1 MASTTLRIVL
11 VALVL
16 VSVFT
21 LRTSWEELAHPDTAA
36 QAQEDLY
43 DCEDF
48 ATQEEA
54 QAVYNQDPS
63 DPYGLDGP
71 IGTASDGE
79 TGVACEELLDDG
91 SSPSIPTATS
101 SATASP
107 TATATASPTATA
119 DQYDPSLL
127 DAGGAAEGPVP
138 LMPNGSCPSEYP
150 AKQDGACYPR

>member
-1 MASTTLRIVL
+1 MVL
-11 VALVL
+11 VLITG
-16 VSVFT
+16 FT
-21 LRTSWEELAHPDTAA
+21 LRSSWEELTHPDTAA

-79 TGVACEELLDDG
+79 AGVACEELLDNGG
-91 SSPSIPTATS
+91 SPTIPTAT
-101 SATASP
+101 ASP
-107 TATATASPTATA
+107 SATASPTATA

-127 DAGGAAEGPVP
+127 DAGGAAHGPVP
-138 LMPNGSCPSEYP
+138 LMPDGSSCPVEYP
-150 AKQDGACYPR
+150 VARNGACYSR

>member
-1 MASTTLRIVL
+1 MASTKLRL
-11 VALVL
+11 VVIALVL
-16 VSVFT
+16 VTGFS
-21 LRTSWEELAHPDTAA
+21 LRSSWEEIAHPDTAA

-79 TGVACEELLDDG
+79 AGVACEELLDNG
-91 SSPSIPTATS
+91 GSPSIPTATS
-101 SATASP
+101 TATSTASS
-107 TATATASPTATA
+107 TATASPT
-119 DQYDPSLL
+119 PRSLL
-127 DAGGAAEGPVP
+127 DAGGSANGPVP
-138 LMPNGSCPSEYP
+138 LMSGSSCPVEYP
-150 AKQDGACYPR
+150 VKSNGACYR